1 MSIRKQIDNDEYE
14 IYIINKKKSE
24 LKEIVDN

>member
-24 LKEIVDN
+24 LKEIVDT